1 MSLDLLKA
9 NVGSTFVIP
18 ADGRIA
24 FENEPTPLP
33 GPRLFLS
40 GCRAG
45 NQVVLR
51 HDVGARTARAVE
63 DLVANEPPWFDAASD
78 PACLG
83 ELIALMARD
92 TPAENVSRSMIYRLP
107 HGLTFASET
116 RILRSDTAEGLDWL
130 ATLAQAG
137 MPQHL
142 LDAGFLGAG
151 DFWTPWCVALEG
163 ETIAAMLRRA
173 DRVLRGG
180 YRGLHVSGLPR
191 PRPGGGGDRGLVKP
205 ARARRSTAVLHDPDH
220 QSVVATGCG
229 AARPAGARGQCAGE
243 LNQGAR

>member
-1 MSLDLLKA
+1 MDLLKA
-9 NVGSTFVIP
+9 NVGSTFGIS

-51 HDVGARTARAVE
+51 HDVGASTARAVE
-63 DLVANEPPWFDAASD
+63 DLVATEPPWFDAASD

-83 ELIALMARD
+83 ELIALMARE
-92 TPAENVSRSMIYRLP
+92 TPVESVSRSMIYRLP
-107 HGLTFASET
+107 PGLTFASET
-116 RILRSDTAEGLDWL
+116 RILRSDTAEGRDWL

-137 MPQHL
+137 MPPHL
-142 LDAGFLGAG
+142 LKAGFLGAG

-163 ETIAAMLRRA
+163 ETIAAMGFAARIASCAADIGVYTFPGFRGRGLAAAVTAAWSSLPELA
-173 DRVLRGG
+173 DRPLFYTTLTTNLSSQRVAARL
-180 YRGLHVSGLPR
+180 GLP
-191 PRPGGGGDRGLVKP
+191 
-205 ARARRSTAVLHDPDH
+205 AF
-220 QSVVATGCG
+220 G
-229 AARPAGARGQCAGE
+229 AGVRVS
-243 LNQGAR
+243 